1 MNLNE
6 GLKATG
12 EVFIDIIKDGQV
24 VEKRHVPNLVVTIG
38 KNFIASRMTGTAQ
51 SVMSHMAI
59 GSGSTAVAAGDATLV
74 TELGRVSLGS
84 STASGSTITYTATF
98 PGGTGTGNVVEAG
111 IFNAAGANNGFLLC
125 RTVFPVVSKQVA
137 DTIAVTWVVTIS

>member
-12 EVFIDIIKDGQV
+12 EVFIDIIRDGKV
-24 VEKRHVPNLVVTIG
+24 VEKKHIPNLVVTTG

-59 GSGSTAVAAGDATLV
+59 GSNSTAVVAGDSTLG
-74 TELGRVSLGS
+74 TELNRQPLGS
-84 STASGSTITYTATF
+84 ATASGSTITYTATF
-98 PGGTGTGNVVEAG
+98 IGGQGTGNVVEAG
-111 IFNAAGANNGFLLC
+111 IFNASSAGTMLC
-125 RTVFPVVSKQVA
+125 RTVFPVVSKQAA

>member
-6 GLKATG
+6 GIKATG
-12 EVFIDIIKDGQV
+12 EVFIDVIKDGQV
-24 VEKRHVPNLVVTIG
+24 VEKRHIPNLVVTTG

-59 GSGSTAVAAGDATLV
+59 GSGSTAVAAGDTTLG

-111 IFNAAGANNGFLLC
+111 IFNASSAGTLLC

>member
-12 EVFIDIIKDGQV
+12 EVFIDIIRDGQV
-24 VEKRHVPNLVVTIG
+24 VEQRHIPNLVVTTG
-38 KNFIASRMTGTAQ
+38 KNFIASRMTGTSQ

-59 GSGSTAVAAGDATLV
+59 GSDSTAVVAGNTALG

-98 PGGTGTGNVVEAG
+98 PGGTGTGNVVEAA
-111 IFNAAGANNGFLLC
+111 ILNASSNGTMLC

>member
-6 GLKATG
+6 ALKATG
-12 EVFIDIIKDGQV
+12 EVFIDVIKDGQV
-24 VEKRHVPNLVVTIG
+24 VEKRHIPNLVVTVG

-51 SVMSHMAI
+51 GVMSHMAI
-59 GSGSTAVAAGDATLV
+59 GSSSTAVAAGDTILG

-111 IFNAAGANNGFLLC
+111 IFNNATANTGTLLC